1 MYFFYFDESG
11 SRDPKVE
18 GRKKGEA
25 AFAKDH
31 LYVLTALSLYEKKWS
46 AFDQEISALKL
57 RLRTKL
63 YREKQIELQSLADCE
78 VKSTSLRLNKSPG
91 KKGYSP
97 FVHNLDDTDK
107 TALSTLFY
115 SQLPKHNMRL
125 FAVVIDKRKLR
136 DHMTGEQMHKKA
148 YELLLERIELYLW
161 EYYPKH
167 GGLIVMDDTQKQLN
181 HAVAMKHAWFQ
192 RDGNANLR
200 FKHIIEYPFF
210 TDSRLS
216 NGVQLADLC
225 SYNIYRAFRSEDFTY
240 PYFRKLLPNFYRSR
254 RTREGKLDGLKVF
267 PDDSELI
274 QFAADGYRDV
284 QSRDTEKPAE
294 EAG

>member
-18 GRKKGEA
+18 GQDKGGSN
-25 AFAKDH
+25 FAKDH
-31 LYVLTALSLYEKKWS
+31 LYVLTALSLYEKKWA

-63 YREKQIELQSLADCE
+63 YREKQIELPSLADCE
-78 VKSTSLRLNKSPG
+78 VKSTSLRLSKSPG

-97 FVHNLDDTDK
+97 FVHNLDDSEK
-107 TALSTLFY
+107 TTLSELFF
-115 SQLPKHNMRL
+115 SQLAKHNMRL

-148 YELLLERIELYLW
+148 YELLLERIEHYLW

-225 SYNIYRAFRSEDFTY
+225 SYNIYRAFRSGDFTY
-240 PYFRKLLPNFYRSR
+240 PYFEKLLPHFYRSR
-254 RTREGKLDGLKVF
+254 RTGDGKLDGLKVF

-274 QFAADGYRDV
+274 QFAADGYREF
-284 QSRDTEKPAE
+284 QALDTKKPAE